1 MEYIP
6 SSAILK
12 GLDGKTYKLKAKLV
26 EEIYPM
32 AKDEAICQDLKWTNS
47 ETSQVPQ
54 DLYGI
59 FQEPHNMNQNFPNVV
74 DYNNN
79 YLNGGQPVVINGR
92 LKSF

>member
-1 MEYIP
+1 M
-6 SSAILK
+6 K

-32 AKDEAICQDLKWTNS
+32 SKDEATCQELKWTNS
-47 ETSQVPQ
+47 EISQAPQ
-54 DLYGI
+54 DLNGI
-59 FQEPHNMNQNFPNVV
+59 YQEPYNMNQNFPNVV